1 MLDSNNQSEEIKSKD
16 EKLYPSEQDYENFS
30 YYTHPELVAKMNECE
45 ENKKYLQKENNEQR
59 QKIAKQNE
67 LITKMEGLE
76 LANKLKKSLK

>member
-1 MLDSNNQSEEIKSKD
+1 
-16 EKLYPSEQDYENFS
+16 
-30 YYTHPELVAKMNECE
+30 MNECE

>member
-1 MLDSNNQSEEIKSKD
+1 M
-16 EKLYPSEQDYENFS
+16 
-30 YYTHPELVAKMNECE
+30 
-45 ENKKYLQKENNEQR
+45 R